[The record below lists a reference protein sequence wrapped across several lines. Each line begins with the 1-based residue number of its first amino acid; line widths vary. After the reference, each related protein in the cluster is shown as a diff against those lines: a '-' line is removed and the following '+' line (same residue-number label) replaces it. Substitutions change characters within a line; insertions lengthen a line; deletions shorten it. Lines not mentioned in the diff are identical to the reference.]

1 MHTLRLITLLPLA
14 MVASPA
20 LAQSIPAAG
29 DDPVDGKD
37 LVLAD
42 PASPTEAITVTAD
55 KTPRSTDEVGQSVTV
70 IARDQIE
77 RRQSVAVQDLLR
89 TVPGVTVARN
99 GGLGGT
105 GSTFIRGAGSD
116 QTLMLIDGI
125 KLSDPSS
132 TGTGYFG
139 TLLTSDIEKIEVVR
153 GAQSVI
159 WGSQAI
165 GGVINLITRTPTYRL
180 SIDANAEG
188 GSVGHALLSARVAD
202 TLGPVAF
209 SLNGGWITDDG
220 VSAFDTQLGGRE
232 RDGFRQLLTGG
243 KARVTLSDAVS
254 VDLIGRYSASHAG
267 IDGYPPPTY
276 SFGDTAEYAE
286 NNELLGYAGLNVALL
301 DGRFKNRI
309 GAAYTRIDRDFFD
322 PASAPFDHYSDSTG
336 INRRFDYQGTLDLDA
351 VSAVFGFEHELS
363 SFRSVSYGAVTPR
376 QRASLDGL
384 YGELTLRPIA
394 GLILTGGARH
404 DWHSDFGEVTTLSAS
419 GSYSPNGGDTR
430 LRMSYGEG
438 FKAPSLYQLFGD
450 YGNTMLNPE
459 RSTGWDIGL
468 TQKLLYGRIV
478 ADVTYFHR
486 LTRDQVD
493 FISCFGDTRPIC
505 TGRPWGTYD
514 NIGRAKAEGVEA
526 TLTLIPTDGLSVSG
540 QYSFIAARDR
550 DTGLELARRPRQT
563 VSALID
569 YRWPFGLS
577 TGATIAHVGDSYD
590 NAANTVRLDGY
601 VLVDLRA
608 ALPLT
613 DRIELYGRIENLFDA
628 RYETVFGYGT
638 PRRAVSAGVRLRL

>member
-1 MHTLRLITLLPLA
+1 MRTLSLIALLPLSA
-14 MVASPA
+14 LASPA
-20 LAQSIPAAG
+20 LAQTGPAG
-29 DDPVDGKD
+29 DTEVTVADLRIDPE
-37 LVLAD
+37 
-42 PASPTEAITVTAD
+42 TITVTAD

-116 QTLMLIDGI
+116 QTLVLIDGI
-125 KLSDPSS
+125 KLNDPSS

-153 GAQSVI
+153 GAQSVL

-165 GGVINLITRTPTYRL
+165 GGVINLITRTPTSGL
-180 SIDANAEG
+180 SVDANAEG

-220 VSAFDTQLGGRE
+220 VSAFDSQLGGHE

-276 SFGDTAEYAE
+276 SFGDTTEYAQ
-286 NNELLGYAGLNVALL
+286 NNELTGYAGLNVALL
-301 DGRFKNRI
+301 DGRFLNRV
-309 GAAYTRIDRDFFD
+309 GAAYTRIDRDLFD
-322 PASAPFDHYSDSTG
+322 PASAPFDHYVDSTG
-336 INRRFDYQGTLDLDA
+336 ITRRYDYQGTLDLDWA
-351 VSAVFGFEHELS
+351 SAVFGYEHELS
-363 SFRSVSYGAVTPR
+363 SFRSISYGSVTPR
-376 QRASLDGL
+376 QRATLDGL
-384 YGELTLRPIA
+384 YGQVTLKPID

-404 DWHSDFGEVTTLSAS
+404 DWHNRFGGATTLSAS
-419 GSYSPNGGDTR
+419 ASYTPNGGVTR
-430 LRMSYGEG
+430 LRASYGEG
-438 FKAPSLYQLFGD
+438 FKAPSLYQLYGD
-450 YGNTMLNPE
+450 YGNTTLAPE
-459 RSTGWDIGL
+459 RAVSWDVGV
-468 TQKLLYGRIV
+468 TQKLIDNRVEAG
-478 ADVTYFHR
+478 VTYFHR
-486 LTRDQVD
+486 LSRNQID
-493 FISCFGDTRPIC
+493 FISCFGDPRSIC
-505 TGRPWGTYD
+505 TGRPFGTYD
-514 NIGRAKAEGVEA
+514 NVGRARAEGVEA
-526 TLTLIPTDGLSVSG
+526 VLTLRPVQALSVSG

-563 VSALID
+563 VAALVD
-569 YRWPFGLS
+569 YVWPVKLS
-577 TGATIAHVGDSYD
+577 TGFTITHVGDSFD
-590 NAANTVRLDGY
+590 NAANTTRLDGY

-608 ALPLT
+608 AYPVT
-613 DRIELYGRIENLFDA
+613 DRIELYGRIENLFDE
-628 RYETVFGYGT
+628 RYETVYGYGT
-638 PRRAVSAGVRLRL
+638 PRRTVAAGVRLKL